1 MSKMSRELRSSAR
14 ALVRDVVLRRPGV
27 TCGVVHAAGSPPLF
41 DLWRIADSWNQEP
54 AEALTA
60 LLAIPESEARCSV
73 AEARD
78 AISELLEPHTT
89 NYPATFAVETR
100 TAILLHAITRCV
112 RPGVMVE
119 TGVADGLSTA
129 VVLHAMH
136 ANDHGTLHSIDIADD
151 VGSLVD
157 NHDRWTLHVV
167 APNQAAVAAAIRS
180 VGPIDMFLHDSDHR
194 YGPQLSE
201 YTTAWRALRP
211 GGILMSDDIDW
222 SYAFIDFANDHDD
235 ATIMML
241 DTRKVVGL
249 LVKSCRG

>member
-1 MSKMSRELRSSAR
+1 M
-14 ALVRDVVLRRPGV
+14 
-27 TCGVVHAAGSPPLF
+27 
-41 DLWRIADSWNQEP
+41 
-54 AEALTA
+54 
-60 LLAIPESEARCSV
+60 

-78 AISELLEPHTT
+78 AISELLERHST
-89 NYPATFAVETR
+89 NYPPVFTVETR
-100 TAILLHAITRCV
+100 TAILLHAITRRV

-129 VVLHAMH
+129 VVLHALH

-157 NHDRWTLHVV
+157 NRDRWTLHVV
-167 APNQAAVAAAIRS
+167 TPDEAAVAAAIGS
-180 VGPIDMFLHDSDHR
+180 VGPIDIFLHDSDHR
-194 YGPQLSE
+194 YGPQSSE

-222 SYAFIDFANDHDD
+222 SYAFIDFANSHHDP
-235 ATIMML
+235 AIMML

>member
-1 MSKMSRELRSSAR
+1 M
-14 ALVRDVVLRRPGV
+14 
-27 TCGVVHAAGSPPLF
+27 
-41 DLWRIADSWNQEP
+41 
-54 AEALTA
+54 
-60 LLAIPESEARCSV
+60 
-73 AEARD
+73 
-78 AISELLEPHTT
+78 
-89 NYPATFAVETR
+89 
-100 TAILLHAITRCV
+100 
-112 RPGVMVE
+112 
-119 TGVADGLSTA
+119 
-129 VVLHAMH
+129 
-136 ANDHGTLHSIDIADD
+136 
-151 VGSLVD
+151 
-157 NHDRWTLHVV
+157 

-180 VGPIDMFLHDSDHR
+180 VGPIDIFLHDSDHR